1 LNSCL
6 WYSFSYLFYLK
17 ESTVTW
23 FPSVPRDNEDFMDLC
38 MSQLI
43 CSNLWRFDES
53 MYVPPNMFKSMQI
66 WWIYGCPT
74 WYVQIY
80 EDFMDLCMSHLI
92 CSNLWRF
99 DGSMYVPP
107 NMSKSMK
114 IWWSMDFSPNM
125 FKSMKI
131 WWIYGCPTWY
141 VQIYEDI
148 MDLWQI
154 CPSLCSNLWK
164 FDGSMDVP
172 PNMFKSMKVWWIY
185 GCPT

>member
-1 LNSCL
+1 MLKAEIYCRHSSLARPIPNGYL
-6 WYSFSYLFYLK
+6 WTVVCDIAFPIFSILK
-17 ESTVTW
+17 KVQSRDFRLYHVTTKI
-23 FPSVPRDNEDFMDLC
+23 S
-38 MSQLI
+38 
-43 CSNLWRFDES
+43 
-53 MYVPPNMFKSMQI
+53 
-66 WWIYGCPT
+66 WIYVCPN

-80 EDFMDLCMSHLI
+80 EDLMNLCMSHLI

-131 WWIYGCPTWY
+131 WWIYGCTTWY
-141 VQIYEDI
+141 VQIYEDL

-154 CPSLCSNLWK
+154 CPSLCSNLWR

-172 PNMFKSMKVWWIY
+172 PTEWRRCPRLKSIL
-185 GCPT
+185 

>member
-1 LNSCL
+1 MNSCL

-53 MYVPPNMFKSMQI
+53 MYVPPYMFKSMQI

-80 EDFMDLCMSHLI
+80 EDFMDLRMSHLICSNLWRFDESMYVPPNMFKSMKIWWIYVCPTWYVQIYEDLMDLWMSHLICPNLWRFDDLWISHLI

-99 DGSMYVPP
+99 DGSMDVPP
-107 NMSKSMK
+107 
-114 IWWSMDFSPNM
+114 DM

-131 WWIYGCPTWY
+131 
-141 VQIYEDI
+141 
-148 MDLWQI
+148 
-154 CPSLCSNLWK
+154 
-164 FDGSMDVP
+164 
-172 PNMFKSMKVWWIY
+172 
-185 GCPT
+185 